1 MTDFFLLLEGDFS
14 GYLLQE
20 DGVSRIIIAS
30 EDDFT
35 GGDGEYYHN
44 LRIAEANKR
53 LKLAEKQKQ
62 IKEDE
67 VIRLKVESQELLL
80 KKRELGKPTDKQSK
94 RQLAALEKE
103 YSALQIEIA
112 AQMFVLDKLQ
122 IEAVKRKNNVLLLLL
137 SAACPFSTITIH

>member
-1 MTDFFLLLEGDFS
+1 MANSNITNL
-14 GYLLQE
+14 
-20 DGVSRIIIAS
+20 IA
-30 EDDFT
+30 T
-35 GGDGEYYHN
+35 GGSDDKEYYHN
-44 LRIAEANKR
+44 LRISEANKR

-80 KKRELGKPTDKQSK
+80 KKRELGNPTDKQSR

-103 YSALQIEIA
+103 YYALQIEIA
-112 AQMFVLDKLQ
+112 AQMSILDRLQ
-122 IEAVKRKNNVLLLLL
+122 IVAVKQKNNVLLLLL